1 MHGAHEEGDPGPVG
15 GARKAAEGL
24 AEDQVARDVE
34 GEVVVPAFGVEGGG
48 AGVAGLVEEGEEVG
62 GVAGED
68 VFLLAE
74 GGGGE
79 AVWVGVSGGG
89 EVG

>member
-1 MHGAHEEGDPGPVG
+1 M
-15 GARKAAEGL
+15 
-24 AEDQVARDVE
+24 
-34 GEVVVPAFGVEGGG
+34 
-48 AGVAGLVEEGEEVG
+48 EEGEEVV

-79 AVWVGVSGGG
+79 AVCGGVSGGWG
-89 EVG
+89 GGGGWGAYWLGHGGFWCALPGRR